1 MINQEWI
8 ENKLINKNI
17 KNLTPISK
25 EWGFL
30 FNKVFI
36 NMTLKENIQ
45 RIKSMMR
52 IVEDKNSTIKK
63 DTLEKNSVKYV
74 IFVSGS
80 EKSKSH
86 EEQLTLFTKGFGTE
100 YLVKG
105 YRQSSLT
112 SIVDFIKKN
121 PVVAVIL
128 YSASCKLA
136 NQLNFSSNKI
146 FCIEPWNGDVSDA
159 GKSNIYLNI
168 PQKNMYIDY
177 ESYARGKGTK
187 VGANKT
193 NHNAGHFVALTT
205 SSADISKKV
214 E

>member
-1 MINQEWI
+1 MVLHYIVMEVLIFVQY
-8 ENKLINKNI
+8 KLINKNI

-36 NMTLKENIQ
+36 SMTLKENIQ

-128 YSASCKLA
+128 
-136 NQLNFSSNKI
+136 
-146 FCIEPWNGDVSDA
+146 
-159 GKSNIYLNI
+159 
-168 PQKNMYIDY
+168 
-177 ESYARGKGTK
+177 
-187 VGANKT
+187 
-193 NHNAGHFVALTT
+193 
-205 SSADISKKV
+205 
-214 E
+214 